1 MNKMI
6 DTILY

>member
-1 MNKMI
+1 M